1 MSVLEG
7 PRREVVHLP
16 PCDPTKIICVHVNYI
31 SRYYEFNNTHAPP
44 KSPTYFQK
52 PLTALNTF
60 KVS

>member
-1 MSVLEG
+1 MRVQEG

-44 KSPTYFQK
+44 KSPIYVQK

-60 KVS
+60 KAS